1 MRQLLL
7 TAILAL
13 SAFIAFGQTEI
24 KVEAPNVVAADE
36 QFNVTFIIEGEENPS
51 DFQWASGNDFQIL
64 WGPQSGRSTS
74 LQIINGKRS
83 KSVQTTYTY
92 VLRPT
97 GAGKFNL
104 PTATAKVNGKEIR
117 SEATSIQVAA
127 AGAATSKSRPQQSSG
142 QSSAQTQQRQQTGIQ
157 DSDIFLKLDLSRRNV
172 VVGEPIIATLKL
184 YQRVNIGGFENV
196 TFPTFNGFWSQEIE
210 APTNIEFE
218 REVYDGQIYNSAL
231 LRKFVIIP
239 QHQGEIKIDPAEMVC
254 LVNIRVSPSGTSIF
268 DGFFDDYRTVRKK
281 VSTGA
286 VTVNVSP
293 LPAGAPASFGGGVGT
308 FSISAKL
315 SKDELKTHEAASL
328 LVTISGKGN
337 VSLLEAPK
345 VSFPPDMEVY
355 DTKISE
361 KVDKGGL
368 AGSKYYE
375 FPFIPRSHG
384 DFVIEPVRYSY
395 YDVEKGKYVTL
406 ETEPINITV
415 ERGNE
420 VDAGGVVIAGPSQK
434 DVRTLGSDIRFINT
448 KAPGLVSKGV
458 FFVGSSLFW
467 ELAALLVVLAV
478 VAWLVFHK
486 VAERRADVV
495 GTKNRKATKMA
506 LKRLQLASTF
516 LKQNLYTAFYEELH
530 KALLGFISDKLNI
543 PVAELSRDRITE
555 SLKAENVSENLIA
568 TFIDILDAC
577 EFARYAPDSGHEAMA
592 AHYDSA
598 VDVISSIDSNMKG
611 KRNGTKPYA
620 VALLLLMMLPAAA
633 SAQNDTYVDSL
644 WNAANAAYVDG
655 LWADA
660 VNDYEQISGMGLESA
675 SLYCNT
681 GDAYFK
687 DGNVPKAILYYE
699 KALKIDPS
707 YEDARY
713 NLELLNASIQDRIDP
728 VPEFILKVWMRDICY
743 VMNSDSWA
751 VCFLVFLA
759 LTLIMALVFIM
770 APTAA
775 GRRTGFFTG
784 ILMLIIAVF
793 AISFSVWQKKDYM
806 SADEAII
813 MRPVTSVKSS
823 PAAGAS
829 TDLFILHE
837 GTKVRIIDEVGRW
850 KNIELVD
857 GRQGW
862 LPSEDMELI

>member
-1 MRQLLL
+1 M
-7 TAILAL
+7 
-13 SAFIAFGQTEI
+13 
-24 KVEAPNVVAADE
+24 
-36 QFNVTFIIEGEENPS
+36 
-51 DFQWASGNDFQIL
+51 
-64 WGPQSGRSTS
+64 
-74 LQIINGKRS
+74 
-83 KSVQTTYTY
+83 
-92 VLRPT
+92 
-97 GAGKFNL
+97 
-104 PTATAKVNGKEIR
+104 
-117 SEATSIQVAA
+117 
-127 AGAATSKSRPQQSSG
+127 
-142 QSSAQTQQRQQTGIQ
+142 
-157 DSDIFLKLDLSRRNV
+157 
-172 VVGEPIIATLKL
+172 
-184 YQRVNIGGFENV
+184 
-196 TFPTFNGFWSQEIE
+196 
-210 APTNIEFE
+210 
-218 REVYDGQIYNSAL
+218 
-231 LRKFVIIP
+231 
-239 QHQGEIKIDPAEMVC
+239 
-254 LVNIRVSPSGTSIF
+254 
-268 DGFFDDYRTVRKK
+268 
-281 VSTGA
+281 
-286 VTVNVSP
+286 
-293 LPAGAPASFGGGVGT
+293 
-308 FSISAKL
+308 
-315 SKDELKTHEAASL
+315 
-328 LVTISGKGN
+328 
-337 VSLLEAPK
+337 
-345 VSFPPDMEVY
+345 
-355 DTKISE
+355 
-361 KVDKGGL
+361 
-368 AGSKYYE
+368 
-375 FPFIPRSHG
+375 
-384 DFVIEPVRYSY
+384 
-395 YDVEKGKYVTL
+395 
-406 ETEPINITV
+406 
-415 ERGNE
+415 
-420 VDAGGVVIAGPSQK
+420 
-434 DVRTLGSDIRFINT
+434 
-448 KAPGLVSKGV
+448 
-458 FFVGSSLFW
+458 
-467 ELAALLVVLAV
+467 VLAV

-660 VNDYEQISGMGLESA
+660 VNDYELISGMGLESA

-687 DGNVPKAILYYE
+687 DGNVPMAILYYE

-837 GTKVRIIDEVGRW
+837 GTRVRIIDEVGRW